1 MCIRDRCSPTR
12 GLFAGGSDPSISNVI
27 DFVTIQT
34 TGNSTDFGDITTTG
48 RAQAPGGSNAH
59 GGL

>member
-1 MCIRDRCSPTR
+1 MSSSTR

-27 DFVTIQT
+27 DYVTIQT

-48 RAQAPGGSNAH
+48 RAQAPGASNGH